1 MCKYQ
6 MLDLFIILFGVMMA
20 WGCSWKAHYHYEA
33 EDNIRATIYVL
44 VTVILLVVVLIEALR
59 VTP

>member
-1 MCKYQ
+1 